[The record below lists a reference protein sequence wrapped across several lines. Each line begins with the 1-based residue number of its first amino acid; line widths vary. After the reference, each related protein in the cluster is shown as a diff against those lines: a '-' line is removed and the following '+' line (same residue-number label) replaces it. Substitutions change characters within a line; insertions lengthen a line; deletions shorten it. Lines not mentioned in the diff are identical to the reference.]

1 MQRVKMRLTKSQYC
15 FLFHI
20 CLVDWMAQFFFSSF
34 FCVYYLRRK
43 KCMKQF
49 SIKCWFALLCSVI
62 GPEIL
67 SLSLSLSQPI
77 RCKTSTNHDLVTHVF
92 PRLRRLA
99 RFPPRDEATRSITTP
114 HWLGCQSIL
123 RLPPSIT
130 SGFPDNSGT
139 HSNVSPKNTTQCHGQ
154 ASNLGP
160 SAMTERT
167 PRLE

>member
-67 SLSLSLSQPI
+67 SLSLSLSLNQSDA
-77 RCKTSTNHDLVTHVF
+77 K
-92 PRLRRLA
+92 LA
-99 RFPPRDEATRSITTP
+99 PITTWSP
-114 HWLGCQSIL
+114 VFSRVLGGLLGFLHEMKRQEVL
-123 RLPPSIT
+123 LLPMGWDASPS
-130 SGFPDNSGT
+130 
-139 HSNVSPKNTTQCHGQ
+139 
-154 ASNLGP
+154 
-160 SAMTERT
+160 
-167 PRLE
+167 